1 MQLDLRPVGRG
12 RHVDENL
19 TPPRKTLIKILTPR
33 IPTCKS
39 VNFVLTYFS
48 TESHFLCSQWA
59 SGELD
64 EADMFNQD
72 EKLTPSKRFRE
83 SPRESGRSTP
93 AGKDTPQKASK
104 DLPPI
109 PRPEKSFLSR
119 QDSAQEAP
127 DAPEPAAHQLSE
139 LLQAKSQAVRG
150 DVAYKLNK
158 LPTVVIHQV
167 WRMTGFRLA
176 QCLFRLNVIRL

>member
-1 MQLDLRPVGRG
+1 
-12 RHVDENL
+12 
-19 TPPRKTLIKILTPR
+19 
-33 IPTCKS
+33 
-39 VNFVLTYFS
+39 
-48 TESHFLCSQWA
+48 
-59 SGELD
+59 LD
-64 EADMFNQD
+64 EADMFNQG

-93 AGKDTPQKASK
+93 ATPRKDLPPIPRDDTPQKAGK

-109 PRPEKSFLSR
+109 PRPEKSLLSR

-150 DVAYKLNK
+150 DVAYKLNRP
-158 LPTVVIHQV
+158 PTVVIHQV
-167 WRMTGFRLA
+167 
-176 QCLFRLNVIRL
+176 